1 MSTKSGQVVVII
13 GAALAALIFV
23 KLMYDM
29 STSMA
34 EMTGHVGALSRD
46 VAAMNASIDQMALN
60 VANMNQS
67 IQQIEGSMRGM
78 GRAIT
83 RGSDQFQQWNPADMM
98 RQVIPNGGRP
108 SR

>member
-1 MSTKSGQVVVII
+1 MNAKSGQVVVII
-13 GAALAALIFV
+13 GAAVAALIFV

-29 STSMA
+29 STSMT
-34 EMTGHVGALSRD
+34 EMTGHVGTLSRD
-46 VAAMNASIDQMALN
+46 VTAMNASIDQMALN

-78 GRAIT
+78 GQAIT

-98 RQVIPNGGRP
+98 KQVIPDGSRP

>member
-1 MSTKSGQVVVII
+1 MNAKLGQVVVII

-29 STSMA
+29 STSMT

-46 VAAMNASIDQMALN
+46 VAAMNASIDQMAVN
-60 VANMNQS
+60 VANMNYS

-78 GRAIT
+78 GQAIT

-98 RQVIPNGGRP
+98 KQIVPDGGRP
-108 SR
+108 TR